1 MSQLRQ
7 RTCDHAPKSSPVVLF
22 VTSHPISTACLY
34 TRFQSYLAILPAL
47 PFHRDSRISVS
58 ISLLLPRP
66 QTNRS
71 ACKLD
76 WPQTQ
81 DFPAPGSSLRSQAWA
96 TMPDRL
102 ANLFNNKKGF
112 NWNWGSAWGELIPS
126 EH

>member
-7 RTCDHAPKSSPVVLF
+7 RTCGHAPKSSPVVLF

-34 TRFQSYLAILPAL
+34 TILPAL
-47 PFHRDSRISVS
+47 PFHRDSRISAS

-66 QTNRS
+66 QTDRS
-71 ACKLD
+71 AYKLD

-102 ANLFNNKKGF
+102 AHFFNNKKGF